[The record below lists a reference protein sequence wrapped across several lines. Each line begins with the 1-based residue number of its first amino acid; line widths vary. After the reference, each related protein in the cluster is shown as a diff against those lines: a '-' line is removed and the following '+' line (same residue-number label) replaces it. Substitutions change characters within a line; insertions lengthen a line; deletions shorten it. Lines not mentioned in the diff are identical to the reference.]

1 MSEAIRDDRRERF
14 LKKTAEKTAA
24 ESARALEALRNRPD
38 RLPGYD
44 YFLELVEGGLTPAAA
59 SARTGRAA
67 VNLLCLQAPLELIH
81 AAGLAPFKIFSGS
94 YAAGTLAAQGFPA
107 LMCPMLRSVLGACQT
122 SGVQGHQAWVLP
134 TTCDWM
140 VKFPEMLKLTGVEP
154 GAPLH
159 WLELPHLKDGPE
171 GQELWLNEVY
181 RLKKFLEQLT
191 GRRIDRH
198 KISASIGVYHEAW
211 RALSALAAL
220 RRQGRV
226 PAVWFMLMANTFFLD
241 GPERWSGAIK
251 KLLPDLESGHPIK
264 GRRIFLAG
272 SPIFF
277 PNFKLPNLL
286 EEAGLAVAAD
296 DMCSS
301 ERLLPG
307 GVSYSDSSEFGLMT
321 ALAQR
326 YHQGCLCPTFADND
340 RRINNILGPA
350 RQGDFE
356 GVVFQVLKG
365 CHPFDLESFT
375 VEQPLK
381 DHGLK
386 YLRLETDYSSEDSRN
401 LLTRLEAFRQTLE
414 AVR

>member
-1 MSEAIRDDRRERF
+1 MSEAIRDDRRERV
-14 LKKTAEKTAA
+14 LKKAAEKTAA
-24 ESARALEALRNRPD
+24 ESARTLEALRGRPD

-44 YFLELVEGGLTPAAA
+44 YFLNLAEGGLTPAEAA
-59 SARTGRAA
+59 KRTGRE
-67 VNLLCLQAPLELIH
+67 VVSLLCLQAPLELIH
-81 AAGLAPFKIFSGS
+81 AAGLAPFKVFSGS
-94 YAAGTLAAQGFPA
+94 HAAGTLAAQGFPA
-107 LMCPMLRSVLGACQT
+107 LMCPMLRSVLGAFQMN
-122 SGVQGHQAWVLP
+122 GFQGSRAWVLP

-140 VKFPEMLKLTGVEP
+140 VKLPEMLKLAGAEP

-171 GQELWLNEVY
+171 GQELWLGAVY
-181 RLKKFLEQLT
+181 KLKAFLEELA
-191 GRRIDRH
+191 GRRIDRR

-211 RALSALAAL
+211 RALSTLAAL
-220 RRQGRV
+220 RRQGSV
-226 PAVWFMLMANTFFLD
+226 PAVWFFLIANTFFMD
-241 GPERWSGAIK
+241 EAQSWTGAVK
-251 KLLPDLESGHPIK
+251 KLLPDLASSRAD
-264 GRRIFLAG
+264 GRRVFLAG

-277 PNFKLPNLL
+277 PNYKLPNLL

-340 RRINNILGPA
+340 RRVNNILGPA
-350 RQGDFE
+350 RSGDFD

-375 VEQPLK
+375 IEQPLK
-381 DHGLK
+381 EAGLK
-386 YLRLETDYSSEDSRN
+386 YLRLETDYTSEDSQN

-414 AVR
+414 ASR